1 MGLVPLNIMF
11 KIQIPKNILILEPS
25 DLIFLTYLFK
35 TFFQMCLVQIF
46 FRQQNDNPVINF
58 GQQLGVILNFIFRIW
73 DVFGLILIVFG
84 IEVVYE
90 VDQLWLL
97 SLKLDGFS
105 DVE

>member
-1 MGLVPLNIMF
+1 
-11 KIQIPKNILILEPS
+11 
-25 DLIFLTYLFK
+25 
-35 TFFQMCLVQIF
+35 MCLVQIF

-105 DVE
+105 DVEWWGLSLYPTLILLDFLIG